1 MGADGITKRGRGV
14 TDSIMQD
21 EKYCYITGTTRDLE
35 RHHCFTGI
43 RRKAA
48 DQWGCWVWLT
58 HDVHMSAHQR
68 QPEILDQLR
77 RECQEAFESRYGHEK
92 FMEVFGKNY
101 L

>member
-1 MGADGITKRGRGV
+1 M

-21 EKYCYITGTTRDLE
+21 DRYCYITGRTDHLDK
-35 RHHCFTGI
+35 HHCFTGV

-48 DQWGCWVWLT
+48 DQWGCWVWLN
-58 HDVHMSAHQR
+58 HDIHMTAHQQ

-77 RECQEAFESRYGHEK
+77 RECQERFEELYDHET
-92 FMEVFGKNY
+92 FMRVFGKNY